1 MHSVVTGRAF
11 SRSIPISP
19 PHSSHCPY
27 EPSSSR
33 ANASLILVSSLRSR
47 SRIRSRKL
55 RSDSSAARSVGS
67 AGASSDSWFIV
78 PTARSASWRMSRLRP
93 SSNFLK
99 SLRSLCLTV
108 ELSAANRVFDSI
120 DALLACKDSAMKTAY
135 FDAFSGLSGDM
146 IVGAI
151 IDCGADFGELER
163 AIKSMPLA
171 GYRLSTRRKI
181 LSGISALKFDV
192 EVTERQPG
200 RRFGEIR
207 ALIDSSQLSTTIKK
221 RAISIFEVLAQAEAK
236 IHNTT
241 PDHVHFHEVGA
252 VDSIIDIVG
261 TAWGLE
267 QLGVDDVIVSPLPMG
282 NGFARSQH
290 GVIPVPAPATVEL
303 LSGFPLKIGDGAHEM
318 VTPTGAAV
326 IRALARPAAIPL
338 AFEVEKIGYGAGA
351 RELEDRPNV
360 LRLMLGREH
369 AAFDSDEMI
378 EISANIDDLSPQIYD
393 HVMQRLFDAGARDVT
408 LTPTMMKKSRPAVTL
423 GVIGED
429 ANRDALAQII
439 FAETSTIGLRFHAVG
454 RLKLHREIHEV
465 DTRWGKV
472 RVKTS
477 GANGGAPTTIS
488 PEYDD
493 CRRIA
498 AEHNVA
504 LRIVMEEARDAAR
517 KLASLS

>member
-1 MHSVVTGRAF
+1 
-11 SRSIPISP
+11 
-19 PHSSHCPY
+19 
-27 EPSSSR
+27 
-33 ANASLILVSSLRSR
+33 
-47 SRIRSRKL
+47 
-55 RSDSSAARSVGS
+55 
-67 AGASSDSWFIV
+67 
-78 PTARSASWRMSRLRP
+78 
-93 SSNFLK
+93 
-99 SLRSLCLTV
+99 
-108 ELSAANRVFDSI
+108 
-120 DALLACKDSAMKTAY
+120 MKTVY
-135 FDAFSGLSGDM
+135 LDAFSGLSGDM

-151 IDCGADFGELER
+151 LDCGADFGEFER

-171 GYRLSTRRKI
+171 GYRLSTRRKT

-192 EVTERQPG
+192 EVTEPQPQ
-200 RRFGEIR
+200 RHFGEIR
-207 ALIDSSQLSTTIKK
+207 ALIDSSRLSTTMKK

-241 PDHVHFHEVGA
+241 PDRVHFHEVGA
-252 VDSIIDIVG
+252 VDSIIDIAG

-267 QLGVDDVIVSPLPMG
+267 HLGVGDVIVSPLPMG

-326 IRALARPAAIPL
+326 LRALARPAEIPL
-338 AFEVEKIGYGAGA
+338 NFEVEKIGYGAGA

-360 LRLMLGREH
+360 LRLMLGRER
-369 AAFDSDEMI
+369 AAFDNDEMI

-393 HVMQRLFDAGARDVT
+393 HVMRRLFEAGARDVT

-423 GVIGED
+423 GVIAE
-429 ANRDALAQII
+429 AALRDTIAEII

-454 RLKLHREIHEV
+454 RLKLYREIHEV
-465 DTRWGKV
+465 ETRWGKV
-472 RVKTS
+472 RVKIS
-477 GANGGAPTTIS
+477 RAHGREPATIS

-498 AEHNVA
+498 AEHKVA
-504 LRIVMEEARDAAR
+504 LRVVIEEARDAAR
-517 KLASLS
+517 TLASLS